1 MRKAITCCIAAFLS
15 MTLLLGTAFASGGA
29 AERIDYADGSY
40 AIITTVTGGI
50 TRGTVD
56 DHKIYTYYDS
66 NDDRCFSYT
75 LYATFRYDGRSSEAD
90 TCSAKASLYA
100 TGWDISSHSEWTS
113 GDTAYG
119 RAVFTDPDGG
129 RHSVS
134 LSLTCDEDGNVS

>member
-56 DHKIYTYYDS
+56 DHKSYTYYDS
-66 NDDRCFSYT
+66 DGNRCFAYT
-75 LYATFRYDGRSSEAD
+75 LFATLIMTEGAAR
-90 TCSAKASLYA
+90 
-100 TGWDISSHSEWTS
+100 
-113 GDTAYG
+113 
-119 RAVFTDPDGG
+119 
-129 RHSVS
+129 
-134 LSLTCDEDGNVS
+134 

>member
-56 DHKIYTYYDS
+56 DHKSYTYYDS
-66 NDDRCFSYT
+66 DGNRCFAYT
-75 LYATFRYDGRSSEAD
+75 LFATFNYDGRSSEVEDIDYQAD
-90 TCSAKASLYA
+90 VYQR
-100 TGWDISSHSEWTS
+100 GWDISSHSEWTS

-134 LSLTCDEDGNVS
+134 LSLTCDEGGNVS